1 MEYDLGDVGI
11 LKGAL
16 RIKKKH
22 VVKNMVETDYNPH
35 DNHDGA
41 MAIYLEKKNG
51 TGDGIVDSMAW
62 WWDLWGL
69 EMGHFGLIIAL

>member
-1 MEYDLGDVGI
+1 MPCES
-11 LKGAL
+11 
-16 RIKKKH
+16 KKH

-51 TGDGIVDSMAW
+51 TGDGIVDSMA
-62 WWDLWGL
+62 
-69 EMGHFGLIIAL
+69 